1 MNFKLSNAV
10 LASIALLL
18 SAGSYAQAGSQVVVL
33 VNGSKIYQKQI
44 DEAVKAEIARGATDN
59 PKLRQGILNDLVFR
73 EAVTQDVKK
82 KGLAA
87 QPDNEYRIRMAQQTA
102 IVDIWF
108 DQFFQNHPI
117 TEADVR
123 AEYDKEVVRS
133 KEPKNANQYF
143 ISEIVVGSEDE
154 AKDVIAK
161 LNSGGDFAA
170 LAKEKSLDKQA
181 TQNGGQLGWALPS
194 QFVPALSDVVMTLGK
209 GMIATTPVKTDFG
222 WVVVKVS
229 DIRAFKVPPFDEV
242 KQNLVNMMIQAE
254 KQRAIGGLMSTVKV
268 TKGQ

>member
-1 MNFKLSNAV
+1 MNFKLSSA
-10 LASIALLL
+10 LLMSIALLL
-18 SAGSYAQAGSQVVVL
+18 SAGAYAQSAGQVVVL

-44 DEAVKAEIARGATDN
+44 DEAARAEVARGATDN
-59 PKLRQGILNDLVFR
+59 PELRQIILNDLVFR
-73 EAVTQDVKK
+73 EAVAQDVKK
-82 KGLAA
+82 KGLAT

-117 TEADVR
+117 TEVDVR
-123 AEYDKEVVRS
+123 AEYDKEVARS
-133 KEPKNANQYF
+133 KEPKNANQYLV
-143 ISEIVVGSEDE
+143 SEIVVGSEDD

-161 LNSGGDFAA
+161 LNTGGDFAT

-181 TQNGGQLGWALPS
+181 AQNGGQLGWTLPG
-194 QFVPALSDVVMTLGK
+194 QFVPALSDVVMALGK
-209 GMIATTPVKTDFG
+209 GTVSTTPVKTDFG

-242 KQNLVNMMIQAE
+242 KQNLANMMIQAE

-268 TKGQ
+268 TKSQ